1 MNKKEIDMK
10 SVRTHHILSF
20 CVVLIVVSC
29 SWSPLYSETNK
40 PAAESRDSLVKRIT
54 TICKFGKALDWCS
67 KNDLIALAKPG
78 EDGYFDV
85 FVMKPDGSNEKCLTC
100 NSPGCPQKHN
110 GNPAWH
116 PSGKYFVFTAEKKE
130 NSSSPKAKQ
139 FAIPGTG
146 INCDLWL
153 GSHDGKKFYQLTDLP
168 MTEPAKSVIHPQFS
182 HDGEKLLWAE
192 RVGRGDPW
200 GTYALKVARFV
211 FDEKGPRL
219 EQVKTYQPG
228 QKRGFYEGHAFS
240 GDDEKILF
248 SGDLESGQPIYG
260 LDIYELTLETEELKR
275 LTESF
280 SDWDEHAHYSPDG
293 KRIAWMSSRGFNL
306 QYGSVQGHAWKK
318 DLKADLWIMNA
329 DGSDKRRVTYFN
341 EPGHP
346 DYLGSRAVVADS
358 AWSPDG
364 KKIVA
369 TVAYE
374 NKRGRLISKVVMIEL
389 ALF

>member
-1 MNKKEIDMK
+1 MK
-10 SVRTHHILSF
+10 SVRTIHLLSF
-20 CVVLIVVSC
+20 CVTLIIVSC
-29 SWSPLYSETNK
+29 SWSPLCSETDE
-40 PAAESRDSLVKRIT
+40 PSAESRTSLVKGIT
-54 TICKFGKALDWCS
+54 TLCEFGKALDWS
-67 KNDLIALAKPG
+67 GKNDLITLAKPG
-78 EDGYFDV
+78 DDGYFDV
-85 FVMKPDGSNEKCLTC
+85 YVMKPDGSNTKCITC

-116 PSGKYFVFTAEKKE
+116 PSGEYIVFTAEKKE
-130 NSSSPKAKQ
+130 NSTTAKAKQ
-139 FAIPGTG
+139 YAIPGTG

-192 RVGRGDPW
+192 RVGRGKPW
-200 GTYALKVARFV
+200 GVYALKVARFI

-219 EQVKTYQPG
+219 EHIEIYQPG
-228 QKRGFYEGHAFS
+228 QKHGFYEGHDFS
-240 GDDEKILF
+240 RDDKKILF

-260 LDIYELTLETEELKR
+260 LDIYELSLETKELKR
-275 LTESF
+275 LTESS

-293 KRIAWMSSRGFNL
+293 KRIAWISSSGFNI
-306 QYGSVQGHAWKK
+306 QYGSVRGHAWKK
-318 DLKADLWIMNA
+318 DLIAELWIMDA
-329 DGSDKRRVTYFN
+329 DGSNKRRVTYFN

-346 DYLGSRAVVADS
+346 EYMGARTVVADT
-358 AWSPDG
+358 AWSSDG

-389 ALF
+389 APF